1 MEGCVYV
8 YTYAVICIKR
18 RIYLRCPES
27 LNFVNCV
34 VPKHIHL
41 SYMYDQ
47 ESGEAKPQY
56 QPEVLTDFH
65 IISLSIVLRLYNR

>member
-1 MEGCVYV
+1 MYV

-18 RIYLRCPES
+18 RIYLRCPEN

-34 VPKHIHL
+34 VPKHIYL
-41 SYMYDQ
+41 SDVYDQ
-47 ESGEAKPQY
+47 ESSEAKPQY

-65 IISLSIVLRLYNR
+65 MISSSIVLRLYNS

>member
-1 MEGCVYV
+1 MYV

-18 RIYLRCPES
+18 SIYLRCPEN

-34 VPKHIHL
+34 VPKHIYL
-41 SYMYDQ
+41 SDVHDQ
-47 ESGEAKPQY
+47 ESSEAKPQY

-65 IISLSIVLRLYNR
+65 MISSSIVLRLYNS